1 MKYQDDL
8 QKGIVNGKAVGI
20 KTGSPI
26 QDALNPNDD
35 GYDHLRAIEHVGTV
49 LQDGIG
55 DNLTPKE
62 E

>member
-20 KTGSPI
+20 KTGSPTP
-26 QDALNPNDD
+26 DALNPNDD
-35 GYDHLRAIEHVGTV
+35 GYDHLRAIEHVGTI
-49 LQDGIG
+49 LQDG
-55 DNLTPKE
+55 KE